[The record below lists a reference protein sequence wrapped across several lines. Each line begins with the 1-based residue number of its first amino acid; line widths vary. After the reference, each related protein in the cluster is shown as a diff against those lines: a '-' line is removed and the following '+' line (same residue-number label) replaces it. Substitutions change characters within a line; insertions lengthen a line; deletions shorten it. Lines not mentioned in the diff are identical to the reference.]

1 MVDGGTKVHA
11 LYGFPVGHSLSPI
24 IFNATFAKMNVNR
37 TYVAFPVRP
46 DQLKEAVDAARVL
59 DFQGF
64 NVTMPHKTRIVELL
78 DDLENTAVEA
88 GSVNTVSRT
97 PRGFIGHNTD
107 GRGAIQAIRSHGF
120 TLRNRNVLMLGAGGA
135 ARSIVRTLA
144 NETNVTV
151 LSRDPNKARDIAE
164 RAKGKGQVSTGKLTK
179 SSFEQTIA
187 TSELLIDATPVPTAD
202 LVRSLGSEGSHLPSK
217 LWVFDLAYD
226 KPLETL
232 PPGIKR
238 ISPLEMLI
246 QQAALSY
253 EIWMKAQA
261 PVELMRSVLVEHVGS
276 DWK

>member
-1 MVDGGTKVHA
+1 MVDGETKLHA
-11 LYGFPVGHSLSPI
+11 LYGFPVGHSMSPI
-24 IFNATFAKMNVNR
+24 IFNTTFAKMNINR
-37 TYVAFPVRP
+37 TYVAFPVRL
-46 DQLKEAVDAARVL
+46 DNLKEAVDAARVL

-78 DDLENTAVEA
+78 DDLENTAIEA

-107 GRGAIQAIRSHGF
+107 GRGAMQAIRSYGF
-120 TLRNRNVLMLGAGGA
+120 TLRNQHVLVVGAGGA

-144 NETNVTV
+144 NEANVTV

-164 RAKGKGQVSTGKLTK
+164 RAKGKGKVSTGKLTR

-187 TSELLIDATPVPTAD
+187 TSDLIIDATPVPTVD
-202 LVRSLGSEGSHLPSK
+202 LVRSMGLEGSDLPSS

-232 PPGIKR
+232 PHGIKR

-246 QQAALSY
+246 QQATLSY
-253 EIWMKAQA
+253 EIWMKTQA
-261 PVELMRSVLVEHVGS
+261 PVELMRSVLVEHIGS